1 MGSIIT
7 TCIMSS
13 MISIKIKTT
22 SVNSEGGLSMPE
34 FVTLEKAVSAVADN
48 MTLVVGGFST
58 YSCAEELLEGLAA
71 RYEETGHPKNLTAVC
86 GITPGDKTESTEPLK
101 GLNLGLNRLRA
112 EGLIGTV
119 KVGLLNDARAISK
132 AVGNNKIAGYLLP
145 MGVVM
150 NLFRTTAGGR
160 PGLITKVGLGTY
172 CDPRHEGCAVNEK
185 AREQG
190 SIVELMEID
199 GEEYMFYKAFSPNV
213 CFIRATYADED
224 GNLSMDH
231 EAIIGPELEIAV
243 GTHNNGGIVIAQVE
257 DIVRRGT
264 IHPKNVRIHGKV
276 VDYVVKVKNPDN
288 HRQCMITSEFRPELT
303 GDIKTLDAAVA
314 PLKMSLRKIITR
326 RAAMELKP
334 GIIINLGVGIPAG
347 IGSLAAEEGLGKG
360 MTMSVEAGPMGGVV
374 QEGLAFP
381 AAANPEAIFSQTD
394 MIDMINGGILDMTF
408 LGLAEIDEKGNVNTS
423 KFAGRSNGPGGFI
436 DISQNTKKVI
446 FMGSFTVGKTDIE
459 ITGNGLKIIT
469 DSDCK
474 KFVKQVQ
481 QITFSGEYA
490 LKNEQEIMYI
500 TERAVFQLTP
510 DGLLLTEIAPG
521 IELQRDILDKMEFS
535 PIVSKDLK
543 TMDCRL
549 FREEKM
555 GLDKECA
562 LQ

>member
-1 MGSIIT
+1 
-7 TCIMSS
+7 MS
-13 MISIKIKTT
+13 K
-22 SVNSEGGLSMPE
+22 
-34 FVTLEKAVSAVADN
+34 FVTLEEAVSHVQDN
-48 MTLVVGGFST
+48 MELIVGGFST
-58 YSCAEELLEGLAA
+58 YGCAEELLEGLAD
-71 RYEETGHPKNLTAVC
+71 RYATTGHPQNLTVVC

-101 GLNLGLNRLRA
+101 GLNLGVNKLRA

-190 SIVELMEID
+190 SIVELMEIS
-199 GEEYMFYKAFSPNV
+199 GEEYLFYKAFKPNV

-231 EAIIGPELEIAV
+231 EAILGPELEIAV

-264 IHPKNVRIHGKV
+264 IHPKNVRIHGKL
-276 VDYVVKVKNPDN
+276 VDYIVKVKNPDN
-288 HRQCMITSEFRPELT
+288 HRQCMITPKFRPELT
-303 GDIKTLDAAVA
+303 GDIKTVVA
-314 PLKMSLRKIITR
+314 EVEPLKMDYRKAITR
-326 RAAMELKP
+326 RAAMELRP
-334 GIIINLGVGIPAG
+334 GIVINLGVGMPAG
-347 IGSLAAEEGLGKG
+347 IGSVAAEEGLGKG

-381 AAANPEAIFSQTD
+381 ASANPEAIFTQTD
-394 MIDMINGGILDMTF
+394 MIDMIDGGILDMTF
-408 LGLAEIDEKGNVNTS
+408 LGAAEIDDKGNVNVS

-436 DISQNTKKVI
+436 DISQNSKKVI
-446 FMGSFTVGKTDIE
+446 FMGTFTVGKSDIALTD
-459 ITGNGLKIIT
+459 GGLKINRDGEGI
-469 DSDCK
+469 
-474 KFVKQVQ
+474 KFVKKLQ

-490 LKNEQEIMYI
+490 MKNGQEIMFI
-500 TERAVFQLTP
+500 TERAVFRLTAE
-510 DGLLLTEIAPG
+510 GLVLTEIARG
-521 IELQRDILDKMEFS
+521 VDLEKDILGKMEFKPIIS
-535 PIVSKDLK
+535 PDLK
-543 TMDCRL
+543 TMDPRL
-549 FREEKM
+549 FKEEKM
-555 GLDKECA
+555 GLNQDNGRI
-562 LQ
+562 